1 MRQQM
6 DSIQSLSQD
15 NEFTTNFARPTGPVG
30 GLGNGVAQERFN
42 LLLDISDYLDMQLNV
57 VSNLPHEAQ
66 TERVNG
72 VMTVIQ
78 QVSTAYQNGED
89 INIAQLPQA
98 PKASEKPTMSGLM
111 PELNSALTEFNL
123 SLAVKQQNNMLVA
136 SLFGGGSGYD
146 DASLD
151 HGLLLASANDTNVDT
166 GLLSLA
172 TRINELRLKLP
183 GESGRFSLSQ
193 YADFASI
200 RIILN
205 ECLTMGIRS
214 PDQVAYVLATAWHES
229 RMGTWMTE
237 SGWMEENRA
246 ERIGERNY
254 GPNGRRGAEA
264 RSLGNTN
271 PGDGG
276 RYMGRGY
283 VQLTWKNNYERMS
296 NLLKESGYR
305 YTQDGVTY
313 GDGKN
318 GTQEIDL
325 VTNYRHVNQ
334 NKELAA
340 RILVFG
346 MDGGHY
352 VQDGRGLD
360 NYIPEGQEATHRN
373 FQNARRIVNGTD
385 KRRLI
390 ADNAVTI
397 ANVLRNGDAW
407 VKLFVQ

>member
-1 MRQQM
+1 MRQQI
-6 DSIQSLSQD
+6 DSAQSLSHAD
-15 NEFTTNFARPTGPVG
+15 EFSSSFVRPSGPVG
-30 GLGNGVAQERFN
+30 GLGNSAAQDRFN
-42 LLLDISDYLDMQLNV
+42 LLLDINAYLDMQLSIV
-57 VSNLPHEAQ
+57 KNLPHEAQ
-66 TERVNG
+66 TDRVNG
-72 VMTVIQ
+72 IMEVLQ
-78 QVSTAYQNGED
+78 QVSDSYQGGQE
-89 INIAQLPQA
+89 INIGHLPQA
-98 PKASEKPTMSGLM
+98 PKASEKPTMNGLM
-111 PELNSALTEFNL
+111 PELRSSLLEFNL
-123 SLAVKQQNNMLVA
+123 SLSVFQQRNTLVA
-136 SLFGGGSGYD
+136 GLMGGSTD
-146 DASLD
+146 SNVPLD
-151 HGLLLASANDTNVDT
+151 TGLLVASANDTGVDT
-166 GLLSLA
+166 GLLTLA

-183 GESGRFSLSQ
+183 GESGRFSLTQ
-193 YADFASI
+193 YGDFSSI

-205 ECLTMGIRS
+205 ECIAMGIRS

-237 SGWMEENRA
+237 SGWMSERRA
-246 ERIGERNY
+246 ERIGEREY
-254 GPNGRRGAEA
+254 GPNGHRASEA
-264 RSLGNTN
+264 RRYGNTN
-271 PGDGG
+271 AGDGG

-296 NLLKESGYR
+296 NLLKESGYQ
-305 YTQDGVTY
+305 YTHNGVTY
-313 GDGKN
+313 GNGQN

-325 VTNYRHVNQ
+325 VTNYRHVNE

-352 VQDGRGLD
+352 VQDNRGLD
-360 NYIPEGQEATHRN
+360 HYLPEGQDASHQN

-407 VKLFVQ
+407 VNLFGR

>member
-1 MRQQM
+1 MRQQI
-6 DSIQSLSQD
+6 DSVQSLSQAD
-15 NEFTTNFARPTGPVG
+15 EFSSNFVRPAGPAG
-30 GLGNGVAQERFN
+30 GLGNGAAQERYT
-42 LLLDISDYLDMQLNV
+42 LLLDINAYLDMQLSIV
-57 VSNLPHEAQ
+57 RNLPHEAQ

-72 VMTVIQ
+72 IMAVLQ
-78 QVSTAYQNGED
+78 QVSDDFQSGQE
-89 INIAQLPQA
+89 INISHLPQA
-98 PKASEKPTMSGLM
+98 PKASEKPKMNGLM
-111 PELNSALTEFNL
+111 PELNSALLEFNL
-123 SLAVKQQNNMLVA
+123 SLSVQQQRNTLVAGLMGGSTDSSVPLDPRLLVA
-136 SLFGGGSGYD
+136 S
-146 DASLD
+146 AS
-151 HGLLLASANDTNVDT
+151 DTGVET
-166 GLLSLA
+166 GLLALA
-172 TRINELRLKLP
+172 TKINELKLKLP
-183 GESGRFSLSQ
+183 GESGRFSLTQ
-193 YADFASI
+193 YGDFASI

-205 ECLTMGIRS
+205 ECITMGIRS
-214 PDQVAYVLATAWHES
+214 PDQVAYILATAWHES

-237 SGWMEENRA
+237 SGWMSERRA
-246 ERIGERNY
+246 ERIGESEY
-254 GPNGRRGAEA
+254 GPNGHRASEA
-264 RSLGNTN
+264 RRYGNTN

-296 NLLKESGYR
+296 KLLKDTGYQ
-305 YTQDGVTY
+305 YTHNGVVY

-325 VTNYRHVNQ
+325 VTNYRHVNE

-346 MDGGHY
+346 MEGGHY

-360 NYIPEGQEATHRN
+360 KYLPEGQDATHRN

-397 ANVLRNGDAW
+397 ANVLKNGDAW
-407 VKLFVQ
+407 VNQFN

>member
-6 DSIQSLSQD
+6 DSVQSLTQN
-15 NEFTTNFARPTGPVG
+15 NEFNTNFTRPTGPVG

-42 LLLDISDYLDMQLNV
+42 LLLDVNDYLDMQLSI
-57 VSNLPHEAQ
+57 VSNLPHEVQ

-72 VMTVIQ
+72 VMSVIQ
-78 QVSTAYQNGED
+78 QVSTAYQNGDD
-89 INIAQLPQA
+89 INISQLPQS
-98 PKASEKPTMSGLM
+98 PKATEKPNMNGLM

-123 SLAVKQQNNMLVA
+123 SLALQQQRNTLVA
-136 SLFGGGSGYD
+136 GLFGGGGYD
-146 DASLD
+146 DAPLD

-183 GESGRFSLSQ
+183 GESGRFSLTQ
-193 YADFASI
+193 YGDFASI

-237 SGWMEENRA
+237 SGWMSERSA
-246 ERIGERNY
+246 ERIGEQNY
-254 GPNGRRGAEA
+254 GPNGRRGSEA
-264 RSLGNTN
+264 RRYGNTN
-271 PGDGG
+271 SGDGG

-296 NLLKESGYR
+296 DLLKESGYR
-305 YTQDGVTY
+305 YTHNGVTY
-313 GDGKN
+313 ADGKN

-325 VTNYRHVNQ
+325 VTNYRHVNE

-360 NYIPEGQEATHRN
+360 NYLPEGQEATHQN

-390 ADNAVTI
+390 ADNSITI
-397 ANVLRNGDAW
+397 ANVLRSGDAW